1 MDATVLVL
9 FVGLATFQATMP
21 KLPIVADFNTVK
33 TFRCDFTESEGR
45 RTTAEGVTSPA
56 KREIFSDLV
65 IDNLDYKARTARSIH
80 NAGSETVQVFDG
92 DQTVS
97 FLAMNKG
104 NVAVLSIFKR
114 PGSISTYRAAHS
126 RHLQLATGDVTI
138 SQSYGLCRGLL

>member
-1 MDATVLVL
+1 MDVIVFALL
-9 FVGLATFQATMP
+9 VGLATFQATMP

-45 RTTAEGVTSPA
+45 RTTADGVTSPA
-56 KREIFSDLV
+56 KRETFSDLV
-65 IDNLDYKARTARSIH
+65 IDNVDYKARTARSIH
-80 NAGSETVQVFDG
+80 NAESETVRVFDG
-92 DQTVS
+92 DLTVS
-97 FLAMNKG
+97 FLGMNRG

-114 PGSISTYRAAHS
+114 PGSISTYRAAYS